1 VVTIARSVR
10 GHGGSAEAL
19 AKAEA
24 GNPVRTKMK
33 IDAHQHF
40 WKYSPQRD
48 AWITDDMAAIQ
59 RDFLPVD
66 LEGTLTANGFDGC
79 MAVQADQ
86 SLDETRFLLDLSARH
101 PFIKGVVGWVDL
113 RSPRLDETLET
124 LARDE
129 RLRGIRHVAQ
139 VEADDFLARDDVI
152 RRIGRLGHF
161 GLTFD
166 ILVFER
172 QLPAALTLTSR
183 LPDQAFVLDHLAKPR
198 IKDGRLEPWSMQ
210 LKELA
215 RRPNVC
221 CKISGL
227 VTEADWT
234 GWRPEDLRPYLEL
247 AFGAFGADRVMFGS
261 DWPVCLVAATY
272 ERVLGVV
279 DEYASALSADERDG
293 LFGGNAARFYGLT

>member
-1 VVTIARSVR
+1 
-10 GHGGSAEAL
+10 
-19 AKAEA
+19 
-24 GNPVRTKMK
+24 
-33 IDAHQHF
+33 
-40 WKYSPQRD
+40 
-48 AWITDDMAAIQ
+48 MAAIQ

-66 LEGTLTANGFDGC
+66 LEGTLAANGFDGC
-79 MAVQADQ
+79 VAVQADQ
-86 SLDETRFLLDLSARH
+86 SLDETQFLLDLAARH

-113 RSPRLDETLET
+113 LSPRLAETLET
-124 LARDE
+124 LAHDP

-139 VEADDFLARDDVI
+139 AERDDFLAQDDVI
-152 RRIGRLGHF
+152 RGIGRLGRL

-166 ILVFER
+166 ILVFDR

-198 IKDGRLEPWSMQ
+198 IKEGRLEPWATR

-234 GWRPEDLRPYLEL
+234 GWHREDLRPYLDVVFD
-247 AFGAFGADRVMFGS
+247 AFDADRVMFGS
-261 DWPVCLVAATY
+261 DWPVCLIAATY

-279 DEYASALSADERDG
+279 DEYAAALSADERDG

>member
-1 VVTIARSVR
+1 MIR
-10 GHGGSAEAL
+10 L
-19 AKAEA
+19 
-24 GNPVRTKMK
+24 
-33 IDAHQHF
+33 DAHQHF
-40 WKYSPQRD
+40 WKYNAQRD
-48 AWITDDMAAIQ
+48 AWMTGDMAAIQ
-59 RDFLPVD
+59 RDFLPAD
-66 LEGTLTANGFDGC
+66 LEGTLAANGIGGC
-79 MAVQADQ
+79 VAVQADQ
-86 SLDETRFLLDLSARH
+86 SLDETRFLLDLAARH

-113 RSPRLDETLET
+113 RSPRLDETVET
-124 LARDE
+124 FAYDQ

-139 VEADDFLARDDVI
+139 AERDDFLAQEDVI
-152 RRIGRLGHF
+152 RGIGRLGRL
-161 GLTFD
+161 GLTYD

-198 IKDGRLEPWSMQ
+198 IKEGRLEPWATRV
-210 LKELA
+210 KELA
-215 RRPNVC
+215 RRPNIC

-234 GWRPEDLRPYLEL
+234 GWRPEHFRPYLDVVL
-247 AFGAFGADRVMFGS
+247 DAFGADRVMFGS

-279 DEYASALSADERDG
+279 DEYAAALSADERGG